1 MPFTGFVSAAMTAD
15 RLGALFFGAHKFRV
29 DLLRWQSLSLDIYIE
44 TKALLFYLD
53 ILLGF
58 GLGLLFWWLIFSVKR
73 GINVKWRLLGE

>member
-1 MPFTGFVSAAMTAD
+1 
-15 RLGALFFGAHKFRV
+15 
-29 DLLRWQSLSLDIYIE
+29 LSLDIYIE

>member
-1 MPFTGFVSAAMTAD
+1 VPFTGFVSAAMTTD
-15 RLGALFFGAHKFRV
+15 RLCALFFGTHKFRV